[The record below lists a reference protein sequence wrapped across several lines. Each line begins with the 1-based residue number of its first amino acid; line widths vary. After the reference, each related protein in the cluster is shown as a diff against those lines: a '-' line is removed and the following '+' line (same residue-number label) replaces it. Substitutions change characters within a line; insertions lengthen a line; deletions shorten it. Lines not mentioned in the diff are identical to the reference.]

1 MFSGLLLCGTTEV
14 TFDDKGRFAIPAKF
28 RKDLKDN
35 HDNQCVVTRS
45 INFDEPCLWVY
56 PLREWEKVQE
66 QLAGLPNFG
75 DSKKDRIYRIL
86 QRILIGS
93 AQIGALDAQGRVLV
107 SQELRQSYQLNKKAF
122 LIGCSNKFELWSEET
137 YLEQQKRDE
146 EALLEGLN
154 ASFDA
159 QALQNLR
166 L

>member
-14 TFDDKGRFAIPAKF
+14 TLDDKGRFAIPARF
-28 RKDLKDN
+28 RKDLKEN
-35 HDNQCVVTRS
+35 HDNQCVVTRN
-45 INFDEPCLWVY
+45 INFEEPCLWVY
-56 PLREWEKVQE
+56 PLREWEKVQA
-66 QLAGLPNFG
+66 QLAALPNFG

-86 QRILIGS
+86 QRVLIGS
-93 AQIGALDAQGRVLV
+93 AQLGTLDAQGRVLLT
-107 SQELRQSYQLNKKAF
+107 QELRQAYRLNKKAY
-122 LIGCSNKFELWSEET
+122 LVGCSNKFELWSEEA

-146 EALLEGLN
+146 EALQEGLA